1 MNFEES
7 ILSLKE
13 QLNYNFKVEN
23 KKNFNNI
30 ESFVLVGMGGSA
42 LSGGFIKSFNPK
54 IPLLIHKSYDLP
66 YIKNK
71 KKTLIIFSS
80 YSGNTEEVLDS
91 LKKAKK
97 EKLNFAIIAKGGKLI
112 EIAKKERISYIQ
124 IPDKSLQPRM
134 ALGFSVNAF
143 LAILNEKEGTK
154 ELKKM
159 AKKINFSSL
168 KREANLLSKK
178 TKNLVPLIYASNKN
192 IEIAYNIKIKFNE
205 NAKAPAFY
213 SEIPESNHNE
223 ISGFN
228 KRTLKFANNFI
239 LIFLEDNTD
248 HIRIKKRI
256 EITKN
261 IYKKEGFKT
270 LTINLK
276 GDNFL
281 EKYFNTGVLI
291 DYTTMFL
298 AQGYGFDPISVP
310 TIENLKKQLK

>member
-13 QLNYNFKVEN
+13 QLNHNFKVEN
-23 KKNFNNI
+23 KKNFKDI
-30 ESFVLVGMGGSA
+30 ESFILIGMGGSA
-42 LSGGFIKSFNPK
+42 LSGGVIKSFNSA

-66 YIKNK
+66 YIKNP

-91 LKKAKK
+91 IKKAKK
-97 EKLNFAIIAKGGKLI
+97 RKLNFLIIAKGGSLI
-112 EIAKKERISYIQ
+112 EIAKREKVSYIQ
-124 IPDKSLQPRM
+124 IPDKNLQPRM
-134 ALGFSVNAF
+134 ALGFSVNALF
-143 LAILNEKEGTK
+143 TILEEKKGLK
-154 ELKKM
+154 ELKNISN
-159 AKKINFSSL
+159 KINFNSL
-168 KREANLLSKK
+168 KKEGIVLCKNI
-178 TKNLVPLIYASNKN
+178 KNLVPLIYSSNKN
-192 IEIAYNIKIKFNE
+192 IDLAYNLKIKFNE
-205 NAKAPAFY
+205 NAKAPAFCN
-213 SEIPESNHNE
+213 EIPESNHNE

-228 KRTLKFANNFI
+228 KTTLKFANNFI
-239 LIFLEDNTD
+239 LIFLNDNTD

-261 IYKKEGFKT
+261 IYKKEGFKI

-276 GDNFL
+276 GNNFL
-281 EKYFNTGVLI
+281 EKYFTMGVLI

-298 AQGYGFDPISVP
+298 AQNYGFDPIEVP